1 MSGALRGGPPR
12 VGPPR
17 TGPLRIGVD
26 VGGTFTDFVLVDDA
40 RGRVL
45 NGKRLTTPDDPGRAI
60 LDGLDRILAEAG
72 EGYGAV
78 RGIVHGTTLVTNTVI
93 ERKGARVGLVTTRGF
108 RDSLEMGKEMRY
120 DLYDLF
126 LEKAEPIVPRAR
138 RAAVP
143 QRHDARGEELLPL
156 DEAAVRDAAR
166 ALRDAGVEA
175 VAVCFLHSYVAP
187 GHERRARDILAA
199 ELPGIPV
206 TLSSDVAPEIR
217 EYERANTAC
226 VNAYVQPLMDRYLR
240 NLEAALAARGL
251 GGPLHVMLS
260 GGGIA
265 TVGFARRQ
273 PVHLIESGPA
283 AGATAAMHH
292 GRIVGAPDLISF
304 DMGGTTAKMC
314 LIEGGEAEHASTFE
328 AARVRRF
335 RKGSGLPLKV
345 PVIDLI
351 EIGAGG
357 GSVAAA
363 SAMGLLTVGPES
375 AGSVPGPVCYARG
388 GTRPTVTDADLLLG
402 YLSPDYFLG
411 GEMRLDRA
419 AVERAMEEHLA
430 APLGL
435 TVLEAAAG
443 IHSVVNENMAAA
455 TRTYVAE
462 KGRDPRRYAMLAF
475 GGAGPVHAYGL
486 AKLLKLPRVIVPPG
500 AGVASALG
508 FLVAAPGLDL
518 VRSGV
523 ERLAAVDWARVAASF
538 AAMEEEARRSLTEA
552 GAAPEEV
559 TFRRSADMRYLGQGF
574 EIPVPLDR
582 LDGDAAAAAF
592 ADAYQRLFD
601 RRIADV
607 PVELLTWRLHAGA
620 PRPGV
625 PSAAPPAVPEAASEA
640 ASGAAAGAALK
651 GHRDV
656 WFPATGM
663 APCAV
668 YDRYRLVPGER
679 LDGPA
684 VVEEREST
692 VVIGP
697 DASFAA
703 DAHGN
708 LLMDIAP
715 ARDGTE

>member
-1 MSGALRGGPPR
+1 MSGPI
-12 VGPPR
+12 
-17 TGPLRIGVD
+17 RIGVD

-40 RGRVL
+40 KGRVL

-60 LDGLDRILAEAG
+60 LEGLDRILAEAG
-72 EGYGAV
+72 AGYADV
-78 RGIVHGTTLVTNTVI
+78 RGVVHGTTLVTNTVI
-93 ERKGARVGLVTTRGF
+93 ERKGARVGLITTRGF

-126 LEKAEPIVPRAR
+126 LEKAEPIVPRPR
-138 RAAVP
+138 RLAVP
-143 QRHDARGEELLPL
+143 ERSSAQGAELVPL
-156 DEAAVRDAAR
+156 DEAALRDAAR
-166 ALRDAGVEA
+166 QLKAAGVEA

-187 GHERRARDILAA
+187 AHERRAGEILAE

-226 VNAYVQPLMDRYLR
+226 VNAYVQPLMDRYLGE
-240 NLEAALAARGL
+240 LEAALVRRGL

-265 TVGFARRQ
+265 TVRMARQQ

-292 GRIVGAPDLISF
+292 GRIAGVEDMISF

-328 AARVRRF
+328 AARVKRF

-357 GSVAAA
+357 GSVAQA
-363 SAMGLLTVGPES
+363 SEMGLLTVGPES

-388 GTRPTVTDADLLLG
+388 GKRPTVTDADLLLG

-411 GEMRLDRA
+411 GEMALDRA
-419 AVERAMEEHLA
+419 AVERAVEDHLA
-430 APLGL
+430 RPLGL

-443 IHSVVNENMAAA
+443 IHSIVNENMAAA
-455 TRTYVAE
+455 TRMYVAE

-486 AKLLKLPRVIVPPG
+486 AKLLKLSRVIVPAG

-523 ERLAAVDWARVAASF
+523 QRLAAVDWTRIAADF
-538 AAMEEEARRSLTEA
+538 AAMEAEARTALEEA
-552 GAAPEEV
+552 GAAPGDV
-559 TFRRSADMRYLGQGF
+559 TFRRTADMRYLGQGF
-574 EIPVPLDR
+574 EISVPLDG
-582 LDGDAAAAAF
+582 LDATSVEAAF
-592 ADAYQRLFD
+592 AEAYQRLFD
-601 RRIADV
+601 RRIEGV
-607 PVELLTWRLHAGA
+607 PIELLSWRLHAA
-620 PRPGV
+620 SSRPAV
-625 PSAAPPAVPEAASEA
+625 PSAAPARGEGS
-640 ASGAAAGAALK
+640 ALK
-651 GHRDV
+651 GRRDV
-656 WFPATGM
+656 WFAATGL

-668 YDRYRLVPGER
+668 YDRYRLRPGQR
-679 LDGPA
+679 IQGPA

-692 VVIGP
+692 VVVGP
-697 DASFAA
+697 DASFQL
-703 DAHGN
+703 DTHGN
-708 LLMDIAP
+708 LLIDIDP
-715 ARDGTE
+715 AAYAAAESDAAAD

>member
-1 MSGALRGGPPR
+1 MSTAP
-12 VGPPR
+12 
-17 TGPLRIGVD
+17 GPLRIGVD
-26 VGGTFTDFVLVDDA
+26 VGGTFTDFVLLDDA

-45 NGKRLTTPDDPGRAI
+45 TGKRLTTPDDPGRAI
-60 LDGLDRILAEAG
+60 LEGLERLLSEAG
-72 EGYGAV
+72 QGIAAV

-93 ERKGARVGLVTTRGF
+93 ERKGARIGLITTRGF

-126 LEKAEPIVPRAR
+126 LEKPEPIVPRQR
-138 RAAVP
+138 RIAVTE
-143 QRHDARGEELLPL
+143 RTDAQGKELLPL
-156 DEAAVRDAAR
+156 DESEVRAAAR
-166 ALRDAGVEA
+166 QLSVAGVEA

-187 GHERRARDILAA
+187 SHERRAQEILAE
-199 ELPGIPV
+199 ELPGIPI

-226 VNAYVQPLMDRYLR
+226 VNAYVQPLMDRYLGELES
-240 NLEAALAARGL
+240 NLLGQGL

-265 TVGFARRQ
+265 TVRMARRQ

-292 GRIVGAPDLISF
+292 GRIAGVEDMISF

-314 LIEGGEAEHASTFE
+314 LIEKGEAEHASSFE
-328 AARVRRF
+328 AARVKRF

-357 GSVAAA
+357 GSIAQA
-363 SAMGLLTVGPES
+363 SDMGLLTVGPES
-375 AGSVPGPVCYARG
+375 AGSVPGPVCYNRG
-388 GTRPTVTDADLLLG
+388 GERPTVTDADLLLG
-402 YLSPDYFLG
+402 YLSPEYFLG
-411 GEMRLDRA
+411 GEMALNRA
-419 AVERAMEEHLA
+419 AVELAIEKHLA
-430 APLGL
+430 KPLGL
-435 TVLEAAAG
+435 SVLEAAAG
-443 IHSVVNENMAAA
+443 IHSIVNENMASA
-455 TRTYVAE
+455 TRMYVAE

-486 AKLLKLPRVIVPPG
+486 AKLLKLSRVIVPAG

-523 ERLAAVDWARVAASF
+523 QRLVSVDWTRVAAQF
-538 AAMEEEARRSLTEA
+538 AEMETEARAALVEA
-552 GAAPEEV
+552 GAGPGDVA
-559 TFRRSADMRYLGQGF
+559 FRRSADMRYLGQGF
-574 EIPVPLDR
+574 EISVPLDSI
-582 LDGDAAAAAF
+582 DPAGVEASF
-592 ADAYQRLFD
+592 ADTYQRLFD
-601 RRIADV
+601 RRIEGIAIEV
-607 PVELLTWRLHAGA
+607 LSWRLHATGA
-620 PRPGV
+620 R
-625 PSAAPPAVPEAASEA
+625 PAVPEPALEVFAAS
-640 ASGAAAGAALK
+640 ALK
-651 GHRDV
+651 GRRPV
-656 WFPATGM
+656 WFAQTGM

-668 YDRYRLVPGER
+668 YDRYRLAPGQR
-679 LDGPA
+679 IPGPA

-692 VVIGP
+692 VVVGP
-697 DASFAA
+697 DASFTL

-708 LLMDIAP
+708 LLIDIDPAAYATVKSDIA
-715 ARDGTE
+715 AE